1 MYDMD
6 KINALLGLSPA
17 ATDEDTTVE
26 FMDEDYPDEP
36 VNIATEIPQ
45 TTTVYGHA
53 MSRDRRSGIDTDI
66 DRSEVER
73 YLNWTVDRV
82 PLTLHTGEAV
92 KTHVANVRS
101 DSRQVIGVVT
111 AAFQTIQNQELID
124 LADAVR
130 NDQQLKFCNAGV
142 VAGGARV
149 FFQCRGD
156 SFDIGDGD
164 EVSPFM
170 LFCNGHDG
178 SLSCRMTPMTKRI
191 WCQNQLGN
199 IVKTHSAFAAIRHTG
214 DTRHKLEEAKRLGLQ
229 YFTNVQ
235 ANREAMLAMRDT
247 GVKTEDL
254 QRFFHDC
261 YSKHFG
267 KVEFN
272 AKTEAEERAAER
284 AKFARHPFR
293 EHCHTVFA
301 EFRSCFL
308 LPLENH
314 LFVAM
319 CDARAMSSSTGW
331 PSLNNSVSRS
341 SWAQ

>member
-1 MYDMD
+1 MYDME
-6 KINALLGLSPA
+6 KINALLGLPGNEFKD
-17 ATDEDTTVE
+17 DE
-26 FMDEDYPDEP
+26 YPDEP

-45 TTTVYGHA
+45 TTTAYGHSL
-53 MSRDRRSGIDTDI
+53 SRDRRYGSDTDI

-73 YLNWTVDRV
+73 YLSWCVDRV

-101 DSRQVIGVVT
+101 DIRQIIGVVT

-130 NDQQLKFCNAGV
+130 NDQELKFCNAGV

-199 IVKTHSAFAAIRHTG
+199 IVKPHSAFAAIRHTS
-214 DTRHKLEEAKRLGLQ
+214 DTRHKLEEAKRLGRQ
-229 YFTNVQ
+229 YFRTVQ
-235 ANREAMLAMRDT
+235 SNREAMLAMR
-247 GVKTEDL
+247 GNPRPSKTLVFRVFWGFLTSCD
-254 QRFFHDC
+254 
-261 YSKHFG
+261 
-267 KVEFN
+267 VESDAMRGITDACCGTVSRCRWN
-272 AKTEAEERAAER
+272 ARWLTANAPQQTSPRLSSALR
-284 AKFARHPFR
+284 L
-293 EHCHTVFA
+293 VFA
-301 EFRSCFL
+301 TERI
-308 LPLENH
+308 H
-314 LFVAM
+314 LN
-319 CDARAMSSSTGW
+319 TN
-331 PSLNNSVSRS
+331 P
-341 SWAQ
+341 